1 MSLKNLF
8 CIILIIL
15 ICFVAYNIFNHQN
28 IETYD
33 SNDIGR
39 CYTGCRDRETSS
51 LTDVCPEKPECLG
64 ICINQHTYTEE
75 NIVDEPLKS
84 REDIGSLKSGQS
96 QSDVIST
103 NCGLC
108 ISISE
113 NGLRKMND
121 LGTQCSQN

>member
-39 CYTGCRDRETSS
+39 CYTGCKDRETSS
-51 LTDVCPEKPECLG
+51 LTDVCPEKPECG
-64 ICINQHTYTEE
+64 NMY
-75 NIVDEPLKS
+75 KS
-84 REDIGSLKSGQS
+84 THIH
-96 QSDVIST
+96 
-103 NCGLC
+103 
-108 ISISE
+108 
-113 NGLRKMND
+113 
-121 LGTQCSQN
+121 

>member
-51 LTDVCPEKPECLG
+51 LTDIAFKLMLFK
-64 ICINQHTYTEE
+64 T
-75 NIVDEPLKS
+75 PLN
-84 REDIGSLKSGQS
+84 EG
-96 QSDVIST
+96 
-103 NCGLC
+103 
-108 ISISE
+108 
-113 NGLRKMND
+113 
-121 LGTQCSQN
+121 